1 MLRRIREWFGL
12 HYYTVILICM
22 ALSVLSPW
30 ALLLVWTVIL
40 WP

>member
-12 HYYTVILICM
+12 HYYTVILICV

-30 ALLLVWTVIL
+30 LLFLFWIVL
-40 WP
+40 